1 MKRYFL
7 GMCLSLILIGCGYK
21 PTTYYAKS
29 VLGERIYAEV
39 TISRQ
44 DPQNT
49 VLIKDSVNE
58 AIVSRFGGK
67 IVSKEAAETFLHVS
81 IGSISFSPTV
91 YDEHGYV
98 IAYKATVYL
107 NIRYQKGEGKAQS
120 IRTSGE
126 YDFSIESNSVISD
139 SKRFEAIRYASN
151 DALDEFI
158 SKIAIKGLYN
168 GNNN

>member
-1 MKRYFL
+1 MKRTFL

-39 TISRQ
+39 TISRK

-81 IGSISFSPTV
+81 IGSIAFSPTV
-91 YDEHGYV
+91 YDKDGYA

-107 NIRYQKGEGKAQS
+107 NIHYQKGEGKVQN

-126 YDFSIESNSVISD
+126 YDFSIEPNSVITD
-139 SKRFEAIRYASN
+139 SKRFEASRYASN
-151 DALDEFI
+151 DELDEFI

-168 GNNN
+168 GDNN